1 MLSIH
6 HDCLMFTNLM
16 VDAGLLVH
24 GAPEARAG
32 DPDQRPPEH
41 RDMST
46 LRSTERCL
54 GADTDGTS
62 HLSRQ
67 AEPGGVLSNGSG
79 R

>member
-1 MLSIH
+1 
-6 HDCLMFTNLM
+6 M

-46 LRSTERCL
+46 LRSTTRCL
-54 GADTDGTS
+54 ALAQTLME
-62 HLSRQ
+62 HLI
-67 AEPGGVLSNGSG
+67 
-79 R
+79 

>member
-67 AEPGGVLSNGSG
+67 AEQRCIEQWS
-79 R
+79 